1 MFCFLWSFR
10 IMEALN
16 NGWHFCLIVCL
27 MTLIYLLGCE
37 LFEIKSQSI
46 GHHNLL
52 ILNNQSID
60 QMLNV
65 NSLFTF
71 PTSTHSKSYIH
82 FLRTARLPLKNIG
95 LKKIQG
101 YKTNYFGHC
110 CPNMV
115 QATYRILNIL
125 VTILKNKEKR
135 S

>member
-1 MFCFLWSFR
+1 
-10 IMEALN
+10 
-16 NGWHFCLIVCL
+16 

-71 PTSTHSKSYIH
+71 LTSTHIKSYIH

-95 LKKIQG
+95 LKKSKVI
-101 YKTNYFGHC
+101 KL
-110 CPNMV
+110 
-115 QATYRILNIL
+115 IIL
-125 VTILKNKEKR
+125 VTAVQIWCKPHTEF
-135 S
+135 